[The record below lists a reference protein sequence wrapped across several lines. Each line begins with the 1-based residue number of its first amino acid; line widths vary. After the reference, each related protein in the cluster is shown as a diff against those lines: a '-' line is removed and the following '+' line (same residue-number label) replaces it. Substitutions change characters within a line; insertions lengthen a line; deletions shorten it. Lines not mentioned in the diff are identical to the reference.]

1 MSETNKKNIKLV
13 QGEEKQASEVQ
24 SRTASKPKKREK
36 VGVDMDALLREEERK
51 RLLRLGIV
59 RPPYDPRAESKPKKE
74 EKLLD
79 MDALREEERLRL
91 LALGIVRQLY
101 VGGSWI
107 HFARI
112 MKEMAKLDL

>member
-1 MSETNKKNIKLV
+1 MAETNKKNIKLV
-13 QGEEKQASEVQ
+13 QREEKQASEVQ
-24 SRTASKPKKREK
+24 SRA
-36 VGVDMDALLREEERK
+36 AWEEERK

-74 EKLLD
+74 ERLLD

-91 LALGIVRQLY
+91 LALGIVRQPY
-101 VGGSWI
+101 DGGSWI

-112 MKEMAKLDL
+112 MEEMAKLDL

>member
-1 MSETNKKNIKLV
+1 MSDV
-13 QGEEKQASEVQ
+13 QGKVQRKEESPSGAS
-24 SRTASKPKKREK
+24 
-36 VGVDMDALLREEERK
+36 GALRKEEERK
-51 RLLRLGIV
+51 GILRLGIV

-91 LALGIVRQLY
+91 LALGIVRQPY
-101 VGGSWI
+101 DGGSWI

-112 MKEMAKLDL
+112 MEEMAKLDL